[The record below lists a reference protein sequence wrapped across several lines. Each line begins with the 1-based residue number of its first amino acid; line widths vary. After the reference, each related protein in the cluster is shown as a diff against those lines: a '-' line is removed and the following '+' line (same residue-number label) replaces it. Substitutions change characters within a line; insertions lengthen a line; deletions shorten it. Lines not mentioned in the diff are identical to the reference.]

1 MKHRVHLHYFNS
13 TFKRLYCVT
22 VNVHLPK
29 SPSLTFL
36 NTVCEFKV
44 NYLQNHERFC
54 NKIHSHFEHQCKTSI
69 LLKDDYN
76 PIHGGKWTV
85 ANLKL
90 YLESTQGKKVTDK
103 LFDEIHWMIVHSLK
117 AVAVSINATCYCL
130 KVE

>member
-1 MKHRVHLHYFNS
+1 M
-13 TFKRLYCVT
+13 
-22 VNVHLPK
+22 
-29 SPSLTFL
+29 
-36 NTVCEFKV
+36 
-44 NYLQNHERFC
+44 
-54 NKIHSHFEHQCKTSI
+54 
-69 LLKDDYN
+69 KDDYN